1 MLHIIKITY
10 YIIKNKDMQI
20 LKIYQYSHPVDN
32 SVSDP

>member
-1 MLHIIKITY
+1 MLH
-10 YIIKNKDMQI
+10 IIKNKDMQI